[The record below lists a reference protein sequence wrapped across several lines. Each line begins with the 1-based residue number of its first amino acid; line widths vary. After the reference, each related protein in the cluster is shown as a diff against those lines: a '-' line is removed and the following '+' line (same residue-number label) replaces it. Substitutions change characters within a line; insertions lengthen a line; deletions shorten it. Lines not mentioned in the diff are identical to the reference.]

1 MPSILDTI
9 IAAKTEEVRR
19 LRRERGQF
27 SGRTGD
33 RRPFV
38 KALRRESGPAII
50 AEIKKASPSKGVIAR
65 EFDPAAIAQKYHA
78 AGAAALSVLTDEK
91 FFQGSRASLETARN
105 AAPLAVLRKDFIID
119 PVQVLQTAAMNAD
132 AMLLIVAVL
141 SRGQLDELYC
151 AGREQGLDILFEVR
165 TARELD
171 QVLSLSPLPTC
182 IGVNNRDLATFETNV
197 AATLAIA
204 PHVPRDMVLVS
215 ESGIENADQAA
226 MLYKAG
232 VSALLVGESLMR
244 AKDPGKLIGQLRGEV
259 G

>member
-1 MPSILDTI
+1 MTNC
-9 IAAKTEEVRR
+9 
-19 LRRERGQF
+19 
-27 SGRTGD
+27 
-33 RRPFV
+33 
-38 KALRRESGPAII
+38 
-50 AEIKKASPSKGVIAR
+50 
-65 EFDPAAIAQKYHA
+65 
-78 AGAAALSVLTDEK
+78 
-91 FFQGSRASLETARN
+91 TAR
-105 AAPLAVLRKDFIID
+105 
-119 PVQVLQTAAMNAD
+119 D
-132 AMLLIVAVL
+132 ANRGSIFFSRSALL
-141 SRGQLDELYC
+141 S
-151 AGREQGLDILFEVR
+151 
-165 TARELD
+165 ELD